1 MKKQEVKNREMK
13 KDKKNHLNLSAYL
26 KRYRLTMGEYR
37 LIKKIL
43 GRAPKALEWPLFSA
57 LWSEHCS
64 YKSSAVHLKK
74 LFFKSPKVVS
84 AFGENAGV
92 VDLGQGEKV
101 AFKVESHNHPSFI
114 APYHG
119 AATGVGGILRD
130 VFVMNARPILLAD
143 YLCFGVSP
151 KTTKLIDGVVRG
163 IGGYGN
169 SIGIPVVTG
178 RTEFHS
184 SYNKNVVVNALA
196 LGYFGPK
203 DKVMVSKAK
212 GPGNLLVYAGARTGR
227 DGIHGASMASESF
240 KKSNTVESNK
250 ASVQI
255 GDPFYGK
262 LLMEACLEVI
272 RKNLVV
278 SAQDMGAAGLISSSF
293 EMVTKGNLGFRLY
306 LDKVPLRADN
316 MTPEEILLSE
326 SQERVLLVVKPDRYK
341 SLEKVFVKWGLPV
354 CVVGELTKK
363 KTAELFWKKKL
374 LTSVRPSDLTEK
386 APRYHRP
393 YYKQQGKKHSSAGD
407 AVPSSAR
414 DAVSS
419 SAGDAVPSS
428 AKELAPLS
436 LLKGVNGRGRKSIY
450 RQYDQRV
457 GGSTVKDC
465 SFPFGVVRLPSSGRA
480 LGICMGGRPHIMRM
494 DSLEGGKDSVLEPAL
509 QLSLRGFEPLAL
521 TDGLNF
527 GSPENKKVMSSFV
540 HCIEGMAQS
549 ARVLKTP
556 VVSGN
561 VSFYNE
567 TQGKGISPA
576 PVTGMIGIKNKL
588 RMPSA
593 VLPNISRAGFKKNS
607 LGVYLLSAHQVFC
620 RGLAGETQGQV
631 PIFYGSL
638 QSKVCQE
645 FMNKIRKRILLSAPS
660 SAGDAVPFSAG
671 DAVPFSAGDAVPSS
685 ARDAVPSSVRDA
697 VSSAFCSTNG
707 VIPVR
712 DAVPS
717 SAVLCARLVEK
728 FGLAYTLS
736 CMLKESALGMKV
748 ETDYD
753 PFEERLYEVVLIL
766 NDKAFTLWNKVFSSD
781 ESTTRSGVKKTGR
794 KKTTRNKNPSLF
806 KLEKI
811 GEIIEQ
817 PMFYFNKDI
826 TLSVKEIAKAYDT
839 GFFS

>member
-1 MKKQEVKNREMK
+1 MEVKNGRNKKQEMK
-13 KDKKNHLNLSAYL
+13 KDKNPHLNISANL
-26 KRYRLTMGEYR
+26 KRYRLSRGEYH

-74 LFFKSPKVVS
+74 LFFKSPRVVS

-143 YLCFGVSP
+143 YLCFGLSP
-151 KTTKLIDGVVRG
+151 KTTNLIDGVVRG

-212 GPGNLLVYAGARTGR
+212 GPGNLLVYGGARTGR

-250 ASVQI
+250 PSVQI

-293 EMVTKGNLGFRLY
+293 EMVTKGKLGFRLY

-326 SQERVLLVVKPDRYK
+326 SQERVLLVVKPDQYK
-341 SLEKVFVKWGLPV
+341 SLEKVFIKWGLPV
-354 CVVGELTKK
+354 CVIGELTKK

-393 YYKQQGKKHSSAGD
+393 YYKQQAKKSSSAFCSTNGVIPARD
-407 AVPSSAR
+407 AVPVVPSSAFCSTNGVIPTR
-414 DAVSS
+414 
-419 SAGDAVPSS
+419 
-428 AKELAPLS
+428 ELAPPLG
-436 LLKGVNGRGRKSIY
+436 LLRSVNGRGRKSIY

-465 SFPFGVVRLPSSGRA
+465 SFPFGVVRLSSSGRA
-480 LGICMGGRPHIMRM
+480 LGVCMGGRPHIMRM

-549 ARVLKTP
+549 ARALKTP

-588 RMPSA
+588 DMVSA
-593 VLPNISRAGFKKNS
+593 VLPNISRAVLKKTP

-620 RGLAGETQGQV
+620 RGLAGETQGQTS
-631 PIFYGSL
+631 IFYGSL
-638 QSKVCQE
+638 EPKICGK
-645 FMNKIRKRILLSAPS
+645 FMNKIRALLSTS
-660 SAGDAVPFSAG
+660 
-671 DAVPFSAGDAVPSS
+671 
-685 ARDAVPSSVRDA
+685 SSVLA
-697 VSSAFCSTNG
+697 V
-707 VIPVR
+707 
-712 DAVPS
+712 
-717 SAVLCARLVEK
+717 RLVEK
-728 FGLAYTLS
+728 FGLAYALS

-753 PFEERLYEVVLIL
+753 PFQERLYEAVLIL
-766 NDKAFTLWNKVFSSD
+766 NDKAFTRWNKVFSSD
-781 ESTTRSGVKKTGR
+781 ENTTEGRVKKTGRGVKKAGR
-794 KKTTRNKNPSLF
+794 KKTTRNKNTDLF

-811 GEIIEQ
+811 GEIIEK

-826 TLSVKEIAKAYDT
+826 ALSVKDITKAYSK